1 MTKKEKTGLAYALAT
16 NLAKTGKPQT
26 QPGAKKAKLTKSLE
40 KKREKEIK
48 PLKKALK
55 VSEGLSDKEEELSN
69 EYFNAMIATNKR
81 SLVNKY
87 GKNAEKMAK
96 GSSIKRAKNTMK
108 KENELKIRE
117 AVKSALMN
125 PVSEKK
131 GKDLT
136 GDGKIDSN
144 DYLAA
149 RDMAIKKTMSKKE
162 LQEDDWMQANDE
174 SDMADA
180 QLTSIKQN
188 VDLLADLIDDGEQL
202 DAWVQSK
209 LTMAQDYLQ
218 SVVDYLQSED
228 PQSGPVNA
236 IMEYEEDNFMETS
249 KFQSGDQVKIK
260 PYVGGGT
267 GVVKNVMGHFVVLDN
282 GMSYHEDDL
291 EPFDID
297 METDEV
303 DIDMETDEEMFE
315 SYKKSLTEKIIS
327 KLKK

>member
-69 EYFNAMIATNKR
+69 EYYNAMIATNKR

-218 SVVDYLQSED
+218 SVIDYLQSED

-236 IMEYEEDNFMETS
+236 IMEYEKDNFMETS
-249 KFQSGDQVKIK
+249 KFQSGDQVEIK

-267 GVVKNVMGHFVVLDN
+267 GVVKNIMGHFVVLDN

-291 EPFDID
+291 EPLND
-297 METDEV
+297 MEIEA
-303 DIDMETDEEMFE
+303 DEEMFE

>member
-55 VSEGLSDKEEELSN
+55 VSEGLSNKEEELSN
-69 EYFNAMIATNKR
+69 EYYNAMIATNKR

-87 GKNAEKMAK
+87 SKNAEKMAK

-209 LTMAQDYLQ
+209 LTIAQDYLQ

-249 KFQSGDQVKIK
+249 KFQPGDQVEIK

-267 GVVKNVMGHFVVLDN
+267 GVVKNIMGHFVVLDN

-291 EPFDID
+291 EPLND
-297 METDEV
+297 MEIEA
-303 DIDMETDEEMFE
+303 DEEMFE

>member
-69 EYFNAMIATNKR
+69 EYYNAMIATNKR

-249 KFQSGDQVKIK
+249 KFQSGDQVEIK

-267 GVVKNVMGHFVVLDN
+267 GVVKNIMGHFVVLDN

-291 EPFDID
+291 EPLND
-297 METDEV
+297 MEIEA
-303 DIDMETDEEMFE
+303 DEEMFE

>member
-55 VSEGLSDKEEELSN
+55 VSEGLSNKEEELSN
-69 EYFNAMIATNKR
+69 EYYNAMIATNKR

-249 KFQSGDQVKIK
+249 KFQSGDQVEIK

-267 GVVKNVMGHFVVLDN
+267 GVVKNIMGHFVVLDN

-291 EPFDID
+291 EPLND
-297 METDEV
+297 MEIEA
-303 DIDMETDEEMFE
+303 DEEMFE

>member
-1 MTKKEKTGLAYALAT
+1 
-16 NLAKTGKPQT
+16 
-26 QPGAKKAKLTKSLE
+26 
-40 KKREKEIK
+40 
-48 PLKKALK
+48 
-55 VSEGLSDKEEELSN
+55 
-69 EYFNAMIATNKR
+69 
-81 SLVNKY
+81 
-87 GKNAEKMAK
+87 MAK
-96 GSSIKRAKNTMK
+96 GSSIKRAKNKMK

-131 GKDLT
+131 GKDFT
-136 GDGKIDSN
+136 GAKGKPDGKIDSN

-149 RDMAIKKTMSKKE
+149 RDMAIKKAMSKKE

-188 VDLLADLIDDGEQL
+188 VDLLANLIDDGEQL
-202 DAWVQSK
+202 DSWVQSK

-291 EPFDID
+291 EPLND
-297 METDEV
+297 MEIEA
-303 DIDMETDEEMFE
+303 DEEMFE

>member
-69 EYFNAMIATNKR
+69 EYYNAMIATNKR

-96 GSSIKRAKNTMK
+96 GSSIKRAKNKMK

-149 RDMAIKKTMSKKE
+149 RDRAIKKTMSKKE

-249 KFQSGDQVKIK
+249 KFQSGDQVEIK

-291 EPFDID
+291 EPLND
-297 METDEV
+297 MGLEA
-303 DIDMETDEEMFE
+303 DEEMFE

>member
-1 MTKKEKTGLAYALAT
+1 M
-16 NLAKTGKPQT
+16 
-26 QPGAKKAKLTKSLE
+26 
-40 KKREKEIK
+40 IK
-48 PLKKALK
+48 NNKIGK

-87 GKNAEKMAK
+87 GKKAEQMAK
-96 GSSIKRAKNTMK
+96 YTSIKRAKNKMK
-108 KENELKIRE
+108 QETELKIKE

-125 PVSEKK
+125 PISEKK
-131 GKDLT
+131 GKDIT

-149 RDMAIKKTMSKKE
+149 RDRAIKKTMSKKE
-162 LQEDDWMQANDE
+162 LQEDDWMQADDE

-188 VDLLADLIDDGEQL
+188 VDLLANLIDDGEQL

-236 IMEYEEDNFMETS
+236 IMEYEEDEFNRSPEMYSRGSKYSEDSS
-249 KFQSGDQVKIK
+249 KFNPGDQVKIK

-267 GVVKNVMGHFVVLDN
+267 GVVENVMGHFVVLDN

-291 EPFDID
+291 EPFDI
-297 METDEV
+297 E
-303 DIDMETDEEMFE
+303 METDEEIFE
-315 SYKKSLTEKIIS
+315 SYKKSLTERIMAKF
-327 KLKK
+327 KK

>member
-1 MTKKEKTGLAYALAT
+1 M
-16 NLAKTGKPQT
+16 
-26 QPGAKKAKLTKSLE
+26 
-40 KKREKEIK
+40 IK
-48 PLKKALK
+48 NNKIGK

-87 GKNAEKMAK
+87 GKKAEQMAK
-96 GSSIKRAKNTMK
+96 YTSIKRAKNKMK
-108 KENELKIRE
+108 QETELKIKE

-125 PVSEKK
+125 PISEKK
-131 GKDLT
+131 GKDIT

-149 RDMAIKKTMSKKE
+149 RDRAIKKTMSKKE
-162 LQEDDWMQANDE
+162 LQEDDWMQADDE

-188 VDLLADLIDDGEQL
+188 VDLLANLIDDGEQL

-236 IMEYEEDNFMETS
+236 IMEYEEDEFNRSPEMYSRGSKYSEDSS
-249 KFQSGDQVKIK
+249 KFNPGDQVKIK

-267 GVVKNVMGHFVVLDN
+267 GVVENVMGHFVVLDN

-291 EPFDID
+291 EPFDI
-297 METDEV
+297 E
-303 DIDMETDEEMFE
+303 METDEEIFE

>member
-69 EYFNAMIATNKR
+69 EYYNAMIATNKR

-96 GSSIKRAKNTMK
+96 GSSIKRAKNKMK

-249 KFQSGDQVKIK
+249 KFQSGDQVEIK

-267 GVVKNVMGHFVVLDN
+267 GVVKNIMGHFVVLDN

-291 EPFDID
+291 EPLND
-297 METDEV
+297 MEIEA
-303 DIDMETDEEMFE
+303 DEEMFE